1 MSNYQKELKA
11 AISAA
16 RAAGQEILGIYNKGD
31 FTVAYKSENAPV
43 TQADLAA
50 NKVILASLKRFNY
63 GFLSEE
69 EVDNKMRLKEKKIWL
84 IDPLDGTKD
93 FINKDGE
100 FTVMIGLVENG
111 QPVVGVV
118 YQPLGDKMYYA
129 SAEQGAYLETNG
141 REAVRLK
148 VSAKNNFKSA
158 RMITS
163 RFHLLETDLAL
174 AKKLGLKK
182 LRPCGSAG
190 LKVGL
195 IAENQAE
202 IYVNTS
208 DKTSEWDICAA
219 DIILKE
225 ASGKLTDMRGK
236 NFIYNKENPRN
247 PLGYVAANK
256 FFHKKIVEALNS

>member
-1 MSNYQKELKA
+1 MFNYEKELKA
-11 AISAA
+11 AMSAA
-16 RAAGQEILGIYNKGD
+16 RAAGQEILRIYNSD
-31 FTVAYKSENAPV
+31 FAVVYKSENAPV

-50 NKVILASLKRFNY
+50 NDIIIAGLKEFNY
-63 GFLSEE
+63 GILSEE
-69 EVDNKMRLKEKKIWL
+69 TADDKSRLKKDRVWI

-100 FTVMIGLVENG
+100 FSLMIGLAENG
-111 QPVVGVV
+111 QPVLAVI

-129 SAEQGAYLETNG
+129 SAGQGAYLKTGG

-148 VSAKNNFKSA
+148 VSAEDNLKSA

-174 AKKLGLKK
+174 AKKLGIKK

-190 LKVGL
+190 VKVGL
-195 IAENQAE
+195 IAEGKAD

-208 DKTSEWDICAA
+208 DKTWEWDICAA

-225 ASGKLTDMRGK
+225 AGGKLTDTRGE

-247 PLGYVAANK
+247 PVGYVAANE
-256 FFHKKIVEALNS
+256 FFHKKIVEALNG